1 MLPDRKLGAGPP
13 CMIDIAIISP
23 HSLKSP
29 ELIANVDFKG
39 LPFEKNFRLM
49 TSSSSKV
56 KGNHL

>member
-1 MLPDRKLGAGPP
+1 MLPDKKLGEGPP

-29 ELIANVDFKG
+29 ELIATVDSRG
-39 LPFEKNFRLM
+39 LPFEKNFCLM